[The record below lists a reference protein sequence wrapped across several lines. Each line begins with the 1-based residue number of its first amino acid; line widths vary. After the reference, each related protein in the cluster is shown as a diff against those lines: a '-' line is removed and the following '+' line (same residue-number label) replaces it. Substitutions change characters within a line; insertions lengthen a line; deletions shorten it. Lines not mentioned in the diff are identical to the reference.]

1 MIGVTAY
8 ELPTRCGA
16 LCDPSFLSDPVFLN
30 DPQMI
35 RVRLQHDPGRKRLK
49 PNFGQNDKLSF
60 VHRRIR
66 YITPNLLHG
75 GVQLLL
81 IVSCIALRGIHLDD
95 VAWGAPDKTGEV
107 DNDQYHDDNQ
117 NDTTAADIHLNNL
130 FSFNSETLT
139 SEKQELIKSRL
150 INIPILK

>member
-1 MIGVTAY
+1 M
-8 ELPTRCGA
+8 
-16 LCDPSFLSDPVFLN
+16 
-30 DPQMI
+30 
-35 RVRLQHDPGRKRLK
+35 K

-60 VHRRIR
+60 VHTVYYTQFTSR
-66 YITPNLLHG
+66 
-75 GVQLLL
+75 GVQVLL

-95 VAWGAPDKTGEV
+95 VVWGAPDKTGEV

-139 SEKQELIKSRL
+139 SEKQELKFRL
-150 INIPILK
+150 INIPILR